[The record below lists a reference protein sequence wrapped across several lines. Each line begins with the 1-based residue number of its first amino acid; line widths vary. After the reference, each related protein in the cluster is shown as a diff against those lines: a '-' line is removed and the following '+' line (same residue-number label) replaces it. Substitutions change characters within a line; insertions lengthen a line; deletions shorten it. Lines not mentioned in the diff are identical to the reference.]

1 MSVLYVCVCVCAPA
15 RVYTR
20 VCVFVRDKEE
30 MNKLYQVTHLFAVTS
45 VLYVYVCVG
54 KWVDACV

>member
-1 MSVLYVCVCVCAPA
+1 
-15 RVYTR
+15 VYTR